1 MSRPAAFRSRLMSFA
16 PSIGIFR
23 VPRTS
28 PFSALLLLLCLVA
41 AAPPARAD
49 MALTAT
55 SAQSTYVRGQTNRFV
70 FDLNLISQAYE
81 GGDNVYFSVPDGV
94 TISSVHYLDGFHS
107 CPDALLLVL
116 GMGTDVGGWYNP
128 GYPSFCGYFG
138 GAPDPGEPQTMA
150 VDIEVPAAYIGE
162 LPVIVTVE
170 GDGCCDPPPHE
181 GSVTLTFADA
191 GSPLRWNFDDVA
203 APALP
208 VGWSTATAGAGSAWI
223 TQAGTGDSAPNAV
236 YEPAPAV
243 AGEADLTSPP
253 IAVPAAGGELHFTQR
268 FDTEVHH
275 DGGVLEI
282 AIDGGA
288 FEDIL
293 AAGGAFAAGA
303 YDGTIDA
310 NANCSGADA
319 NPLVGRSAW
328 SGAQDAFAPVTVGL
342 PLAAAGH
349 SVQFRWRLG
358 TDCSGQ
364 ASANDGWWID
374 DVSVTSSVPRASI
387 GPAKLAVATDT
398 GAQRT
403 ETLGIGNLGGG
414 LLTYSIAIADGSAS
428 DCSTPASPA
437 WLHLAATS
445 GSVAGGVRD
454 DVAVE
459 LDSSGLADGEYSALL
474 CVTSNDASMP
484 ARQIPLTLSVAAG
497 GCQAVDRIF
506 ANGFDDASNGACGS
520 ALQTFDARDAF
531 LARVANDY
539 DEDAYTGLRS
549 GYLYGPTAFGN
560 ATYTYSVFTQDG
572 AAGGLYLF
580 AGSGMLSSASAQD
593 QLVITFTGAPVTAVG
608 GNFWGQLFF
617 SSTSVDMN
625 TTPPTTVVLT
635 LDDGSSETFTADG
648 PDDFRGF
655 VATAPIHTLTI
666 ATPEPDPDG
675 DYAWGVIDNLVVG
688 RAR

>member
-1 MSRPAAFRSRLMSFA
+1 M
-16 PSIGIFR
+16 
-23 VPRTS
+23 V
-28 PFSALLLLLCLVA
+28 
-41 AAPPARAD
+41 
-49 MALTAT
+49 
-55 SAQSTYVRGQTNRFV
+55 
-70 FDLNLISQAYE
+70 
-81 GGDNVYFSVPDGV
+81 
-94 TISSVHYLDGFHS
+94 
-107 CPDALLLVL
+107 
-116 GMGTDVGGWYNP
+116 
-128 GYPSFCGYFG
+128 
-138 GAPDPGEPQTMA
+138 
-150 VDIEVPAAYIGE
+150 
-162 LPVIVTVE
+162 
-170 GDGCCDPPPHE
+170 
-181 GSVTLTFADA
+181 
-191 GSPLRWNFDDVA
+191 
-203 APALP
+203 
-208 VGWSTATAGAGSAWI
+208 
-223 TQAGTGDSAPNAV
+223 
-236 YEPAPAV
+236 
-243 AGEADLTSPP
+243 
-253 IAVPAAGGELHFTQR
+253 VPAAGSDLHFAQH
-268 FDTEVHH
+268 FATEASH

-303 YDGTIDA
+303 YNGTIDA
-310 NANCSGADA
+310 NAACAGADA
-319 NPLVGRSAW
+319 NPLVGRAAW
-328 SGAQDAFAPVTVGL
+328 SGAQGAFAPVTVDL
-342 PLAAAGH
+342 PVAAAGH

-358 TDCSGQ
+358 TDCSGE

-374 DVSVTSSVPRASI
+374 DVSLTSTVPQASI

-398 GAQRT
+398 GVQRS
-403 ETLGIGNLGGG
+403 ERLDIGNVGGG
-414 LLTYSIAIADGSAS
+414 LLTYSIAIADGNAS
-428 DCSTPASPA
+428 DCSTPANPA
-437 WLHLAATS
+437 WLHLAASS

-459 LDSSGLADGEYSALL
+459 LDSGGLADGEYSALL
-474 CVTSNDASMP
+474 CVTSNDASTP
-484 ARQIPLTLSVAAG
+484 ARQIPLTLAVTAG
-497 GCQAVDRIF
+497 TCQALDRIF

-520 ALQTFDARDAF
+520 ALQTFDERDAF

-635 LDDGSSETFTADG
+635 LDDGSSETFTANG

-655 VATAPIHTLTI
+655 VATAPISRLTI
-666 ATPEPDPDG
+666 STPEADPDG
-675 DYAWGVIDNLVVG
+675 DYVWGVVDNLVVG

>member
-1 MSRPAAFRSRLMSFA
+1 
-16 PSIGIFR
+16 
-23 VPRTS
+23 
-28 PFSALLLLLCLVA
+28 LLLLLCLIV

-49 MALTAT
+49 MGLTAT
-55 SAQSTYVRGQTNRFV
+55 SPQSTYVRGQTNRFV

-81 GGDNVYFSVPDGV
+81 GADNVYFDVPDGV
-94 TISSVHYLDGFHS
+94 TISAVHYLDGFHS

-116 GMGTDVGGWYNP
+116 GMGTAEGGWYNP

-150 VDIEVPAAYIGE
+150 VDIEVPAAYVGD
-162 LPVIVTVE
+162 LPVLVTVE

-181 GSVTLTFADA
+181 GSVTLTFVDA
-191 GSPLRWNFDDVA
+191 GSPLRWDFDDVA

-208 VGWSTATAGAGSAWI
+208 AGWSTAPTGAGSAWV
-223 TQAGTGDSAPNAV
+223 TQTGTGDSAPNAA
-236 YEPAPAV
+236 YAPAPA
-243 AGEADLTSPP
+243 ASGEADLTSPS
-253 IAVPAAGGELHFTQR
+253 ITVPATGGELHFTQR
-268 FDTEVHH
+268 FDTEAGH

-288 FEDIL
+288 FEDVL

-303 YDGTIDA
+303 YGGTIDA
-310 NANCSGADA
+310 NAECSGADA

-328 SGAQDAFAPVTVGL
+328 TGEQDAFAPVTVVL
-342 PLAAAGH
+342 PVAAVGH

-358 TDCSGQ
+358 TDCAGQ
-364 ASANDGWWID
+364 ASAQNGWWID
-374 DVSVTSSVPRASI
+374 GVSLTSTLPLASI
-387 GPAKLAVATDT
+387 GPAKLAVAIDT
-398 GAQRT
+398 GVQRS
-403 ETLGIGNLGGG
+403 ETLGIGNIGGS

-428 DCSTPASPA
+428 DCSTPTSPA
-437 WLHLAATS
+437 WLHLAAT
-445 GSVAGGVRD
+445 GGAVAGGVRD
-454 DVAVE
+454 DVAVG
-459 LDSSGLADGEYSALL
+459 LDSSGLADGQYSALL

-484 ARQIPLTLSVAAG
+484 ARQIPLTLDVTSG
-497 GCQAVDRIF
+497 TCQAVDRIF

-520 ALQTFDARDAF
+520 ALQTFDDRTAF

-549 GYLYGPTAFGN
+549 GYLYGPTDFGN

-593 QLVITFTGAPVTAVG
+593 SLVITFTGAPVTAIG

-617 SSTSVDMN
+617 SNTSVDMN

-635 LDDGSSETFTADG
+635 LDDGSSETFTANG

-655 VATAPIHTLTI
+655 VATSPISRLTI
-666 ATPEPDPDG
+666 ATPDADPDG
-675 DYAWGVIDNLVVG
+675 DYAWGVVDNLIVG